1 MGNHVSPQGDVYSYG
16 VLLIE
21 LFTGKRPTDNM
32 FKDGLTLQKFVENQL
47 SNGSPATQIVDASLI
62 SKETSDLGE
71 RLEKCLEL
79 ILRAGLSCAK
89 TRPRER
95 MKIKD
100 VVTQLVQ
107 VRELLLL

>member
-1 MGNHVSPQGDVYSYG
+1 VGNHVSPQGDVYSYG

-32 FKDGLTLQKFVENQL
+32 LKDGFTLQKFVENQL
-47 SNGSPATQIVDASLI
+47 SNGHKAAQIVDASLI
-62 SKETSDLGE
+62 SKETSNLGE
-71 RLEKCLEL
+71 RLDKCLEL
-79 ILRAGLSCAK
+79 ILSVGLSCAK

-100 VVTQLVQ
+100 VVTELIEVK
-107 VRELLLL
+107 ELLLL